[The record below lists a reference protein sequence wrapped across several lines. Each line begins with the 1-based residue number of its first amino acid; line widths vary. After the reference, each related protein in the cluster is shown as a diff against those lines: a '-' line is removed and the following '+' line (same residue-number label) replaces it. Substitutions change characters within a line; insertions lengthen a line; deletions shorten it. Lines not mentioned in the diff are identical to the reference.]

1 MHGPELTFHAQ
12 VMNAN
17 ILESNLSRTK
27 YYTSHKLKKCNHTRY
42 SFKFFACKLSIE
54 IGSEGYVSLE
64 SKTKLRAQYQKHSQ
78 RRNVLHQEVLSG
90 DHGDGVK
97 MILNWLFVEAEPG
110 KNAIRSEGYVSLES
124 KTKLRAQYQKHS
136 QRRNVLHQEVLS
148 GDHGDGVK
156 MILNWLFVEAE
167 PGKNATGISTG
178 AGTRLLLFTV
188 CFSGQFCNRCLK
200 NKTAYLYP
208 FNHYP

>member
-110 KNAIRSEGYVSLES
+110 KNA
-124 KTKLRAQYQKHS
+124 
-136 QRRNVLHQEVLS
+136 
-148 GDHGDGVK
+148 
-156 MILNWLFVEAE
+156 
-167 PGKNATGISTG
+167 TGISTG